1 MTEGT
6 PALSEEVSDP
16 GSADGE
22 RTGSGPIAVLV
33 GVPGSGKSTIGRA
46 LAAALGVEFRDTDT
60 DVEVDTGRSIADIFV
75 QSGEPEFRRLEEA
88 AVAEALTDHRG
99 VLALGGGAVTS
110 APTRELLLDALQDAQ
125 AAGINT
131 VMLNTQVNNQRAQQ
145 FLPKAH
151 MMSRLMSKFPF
162 VRAVF
167 ISGSLSKNVMPDGG
181 DIDYFIVTQPG
192 RLWIARTLLVLFK
205 KLFLFNSHKYFCVNY
220 FVDQNHLEIEEK
232 NRFTATEI
240 ITLLPTYGQQ
250 YYQQFFAANTWAKK
264 YYPCFPERAVTEIP
278 VHQSG
283 WVQQT
288 GEFFFKEKTGDWV
301 DRFFMKKTLNYWH
314 RKFENFDKDKFAIA
328 LKSRPYVSKH
338 HPLDF
343 QTRVLAEY
351 QNRMDLF
358 AEKHQVQFHTKFP

>member
-1 MTEGT
+1 MTSKPRHTIKLDHDLEQ
-6 PALSEEVSDP
+6 
-16 GSADGE
+16 
-22 RTGSGPIAVLV
+22 VLL
-33 GVPGSGKSTIGRA
+33 P
-46 LAAALGVEFRDTDT
+46 FFYF
-60 DVEVDTGRSIADIFV
+60 DIF
-75 QSGEPEFRRLEEA
+75 SHP
-88 AVAEALTDHRG
+88 LTLDEVYAFGQHTELSKDRMKSLIQML
-99 VLALGGGAVTS
+99 VDRQFLHHIKDYYLLHDQPDWVS
-110 APTRELLLDALQDAQ
+110 LRE
-125 AAGINT
+125 T
-131 VMLNTQVNNQRAQQ
+131 NNQRAQQ

-167 ISGSLSKNVMPDGG
+167 ISGSLSKNVMPEGG

-250 YYQQFFAANTWAKK
+250 YYQQFFAGNTWAKK

-288 GEFFFKEKTGDWV
+288 GEFFFKGKTGDWV